1 MDTGHRPVVKE
12 VSVSGA
18 EHSERD
24 LRLFSSIDVQVIVI
38 LSPAGVALGIHLPL
52 DAVLHF
58 TDVEFLLMSTDVFPL
73 LSRLSDPSQATNKAE
88 WTGGLVALI

>member
-12 VSVSGA
+12 VTVSGA

-38 LSPAGVALGIHLPL
+38 LSPAGVALGIHLPPTL
-52 DAVLHF
+52 CYISQ
-58 TDVEFLLMSTDVFPL
+58 M
-73 LSRLSDPSQATNKAE
+73 LSFC
-88 WTGGLVALI
+88 